1 MRFYSLIWYICIIF
15 LIIFASKT
23 LFSEKQTLSIFRT
36 ILFGIAPI
44 IISIIFLLLR
54 KNKNLI
60 IILSNSFILC
70 FVVFCFFE
78 IYLINRN
85 VIIEKIVVNED
96 LKKKHICGNSLRNI
110 NDLKIYPV
118 GGVSKKKNKICK

>member
-1 MRFYSLIWYICIIF
+1 MRFYSLFWHICIVF

-70 FVVFCFFE
+70 FVVICFFE

-118 GGVSKKKNKICK
+118 GGVS